1 MVILLALMLCQPPLD
16 AWRYERQQA
25 AKFAGLL
32 APVRRALTGWWRWS
46 MTERLIF
53 AGASPDVIA
62 SGRQRIKDK
71 TGIDF
76 AGDVGKFTKMGVDVT
91 LSINREAQEITV
103 LIDGPRLF
111 MGRARGLVRG
121 ELTAIGLTERK
132 P

>member
-1 MVILLALMLCQPPLD
+1 M
-16 AWRYERQQA
+16 
-25 AKFAGLL
+25 K
-32 APVRRALTGWWRWS
+32 
-46 MTERLIF
+46 ERLVF

-62 SGRQRIKDK
+62 AGRQRIKER

-76 AGDVGKFTKMGVDVT
+76 AGDAGKFTKMGVDVT
-91 LSINREAQEITV
+91 LSINREGQEITV

-132 P
+132 T